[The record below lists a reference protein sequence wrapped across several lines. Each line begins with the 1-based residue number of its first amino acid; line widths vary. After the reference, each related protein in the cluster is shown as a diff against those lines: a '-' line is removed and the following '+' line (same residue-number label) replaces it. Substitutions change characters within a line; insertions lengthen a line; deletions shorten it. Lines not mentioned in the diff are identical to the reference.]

1 MTQFINYFCTKV
13 FLYKIHIIQQ
23 TNLKIVIAL
32 YIRVKL
38 IISTTIKYKSISFF
52 VFFTYEKQKLYEIK
66 WSTISFI
73 KDLILYQVNVS
84 LYIVTSI

>member
-1 MTQFINYFCTKV
+1 MSLGI
-13 FLYKIHIIQQ
+13 
-23 TNLKIVIAL
+23 
-32 YIRVKL
+32 
-38 IISTTIKYKSISFF
+38 
-52 VFFTYEKQKLYEIK
+52 FTREKQKLYEIK